1 MKNSQKT
8 DAEQTQKNKFPH
20 GNKLG
25 KQFQPGVS
33 GNFNGRPRLTKIT
46 ESLREQ
52 VAREHPE
59 MPEKTIAD
67 VVAQTL
73 VTMALSGDLAAIREL
88 LDRTE
93 GKPKQAIDLDVSVQD
108 WRSIASGAGLTE
120 EEFIDESKLYVAE
133 LEASLLRE

>member
-1 MKNSQKT
+1 
-8 DAEQTQKNKFPH
+8 
-20 GNKLG
+20 
-25 KQFQPGVS
+25 
-33 GNFNGRPRLTKIT
+33 
-46 ESLREQ
+46 
-52 VAREHPE
+52 

-133 LEASLLRE
+133 LEASLIRE